1 MDFFDVLSAVFE
13 FGRLIT
19 TIVATIIRRLILLTN
34 RPLFDTRSLKNMH
47 EIVVNRHMLLIPR
60 FSILLIIVVRIS
72 VT

>member
-19 TIVATIIRRLILLTN
+19 TIVATIVRRLILLTN
-34 RPLFDTRSLKNMH
+34 RPLFYTRSFKNMH
-47 EIVVNRHMLLIPR
+47 NIVVNRHMLLPR
-60 FSILLIIVVRIS
+60 FSILFIIFVHIS